1 MKGTVTLGQYCFRVL
16 PPALKGACLRQNKP
30 LRSQTRKQ
38 ALFRAGGKMRE
49 IVSHNLLIVL
59 LAVTFLSSCQSLF
72 NEPNIQSNP
81 NAVTDVD
88 VATLLA
94 GTLLGVSLL
103 HEDTDV
109 RIASIWAGELAGLS
123 RAHQGY
129 GQYIVSSQTFSWSPL
144 YPVAGQA
151 RLMQTKA
158 DVVGDK
164 WTKGVGQVLE
174 ALVIAKATALYGDV
188 PYSQAFDAV
197 NNPTPTF
204 DKQTEVYAALQTTL
218 DNAITNLSAPTGLAF
233 SAQDFLYKGDV
244 IKWKSVANTLKA
256 RLYLH
261 TGEYAK
267 AIASA
272 GAGIGSTAG
281 DMLIPH
287 GASLGVDV
295 NQNYDF
301 FRISRA
307 GDTGF
312 EGAYLPILL
321 QSRIKSANTKTD
333 ETALYNHYV
342 KVGITA
348 TGSLDPN
355 TTDGAFT
362 ANAPHPILTYYE
374 NQLIIAEAQ
383 ARLGT
388 LDKAIAALNSVRAGL
403 ATGYLNGKTISATG
417 RKYDPYMPDDFGT
430 AGLANPTRLATVQ
443 TALLYEIISQRYLVF
458 LMQYEAFTDYRRL
471 AKAVPIVQLP
481 IPLYV
486 GSQKPQRF
494 IYPQSEVNTNPN
506 VPKPLPGQFTN
517 VLIFL

>member
-1 MKGTVTLGQYCFRVL
+1 MKKSF
-16 PPALKGACLRQNKP
+16 PHK
-30 LRSQTRKQ
+30 
-38 ALFRAGGKMRE
+38 
-49 IVSHNLLIVL
+49 ILIAL
-59 LAVTFLSSCQSLF
+59 LAVHFLSSCQGLF
-72 NEPNIQSNP
+72 EEPNIQSNP

-88 VATLLA
+88 VATLLS
-94 GTLLGVSLL
+94 GTMLGVSLL

-129 GQYIVSSQTFSWSPL
+129 GQYIVSSQSFFWNPL
-144 YPVAGQA
+144 YPVAGQT
-151 RLMQTKA
+151 RLIQTKA
-158 DVVGDK
+158 DAVGDK

-174 ALVIAKATALYGDV
+174 ALVIAKATTLYGDV

-197 NNPTPTF
+197 QFPAPTF
-204 DKQTEVYAALQTTL
+204 DKQPDVYAALQTTL
-218 DNAITNLSAPTGLAF
+218 DNAIVNLSAPSGLAF
-233 SAQDFLYKGDV
+233 TAQDFLYKGDV
-244 IKWKSVANTLKA
+244 TKWKAATNTLKA

-261 TGEYAK
+261 TGDYAK

-272 GAGIGSTAG
+272 TAGIASTAD

-287 GASLGVDV
+287 GTSLGVDV

-301 FRISRA
+301 FRVSRA

-312 EGAYLPILL
+312 EGAYLPLLL

-383 ARLGT
+383 ARLGVP
-388 LDKAIAALNSVRAGL
+388 DKAVAALNVVRARL
-403 ATGYLNGKTISATG
+403 ATGYINGKTMSATG
-417 RKYDPYMPDDFGT
+417 RKYDAYTLDDFGLT
-430 AGLANPTRLATVQ
+430 GGANPTKLTTVQ
-443 TALLYEIISQRYLVF
+443 TALLYEIIGQRYTVL
-458 LMQYEAFTDYRRL
+458 LMQYEAFNDYRRL
-471 AKAVPIVQLP
+471 AKATPVVQLP
-481 IPLYV
+481 IRLYA
-486 GSQKPQRF
+486 GTQKPQRF
-494 IYPQSEVNTNPN
+494 IYPQGEVNTNPN
-506 VPKPLPGQFTN
+506 VPNPLPNQFAN
-517 VLIFL
+517 VPIF